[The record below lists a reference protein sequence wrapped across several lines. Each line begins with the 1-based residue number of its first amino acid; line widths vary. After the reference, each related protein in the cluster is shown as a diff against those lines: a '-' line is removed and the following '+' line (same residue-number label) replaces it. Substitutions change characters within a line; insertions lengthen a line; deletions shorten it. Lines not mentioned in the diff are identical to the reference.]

1 MGIKIISKNR
11 KAFHNYEVGDRWE
24 AGIALLGT
32 EVKALRATKVNL
44 GDGWVDITQDGRAVL
59 REVHIGQYDFGNRA
73 NHDERR
79 PRPLLLHKKEI
90 HKLSRAMSEK
100 GFSIV
105 PLKIYFKGRH
115 IKVEIGLGKGKK
127 AYDKRE
133 SSKKKD
139 ASREISRAMKVSR
152 S

>member
-11 KAFHNYEVGDRWE
+11 KAFHNFEIGEKLE
-24 AGIALLGT
+24 AGIELQGT

-44 GDGWVDITQDGRAVL
+44 GEGWVDIDSGEAIL
-59 REVHIGQYDFGNRA
+59 KDCHIGHYEFGNRM
-73 NHDERR
+73 NHDETR
-79 PRPLLLHKKEI
+79 PRRLLLNKRELI
-90 HKLSRAMSEK
+90 KLSRSVNEK

-105 PLKIYFKGRH
+105 PLKIYFKGRY

-127 AYDKRE
+127 HFDKRE

-139 ASREISRAMKVSR
+139 ASREMARALKHKG
-152 S
+152 